1 MNQSR
6 AFNPWP
12 WLPVIVLVATAIP
25 SLIIV
30 QLAHSMRLGLVEDLP
45 YQASVHYD
53 IDKQARLAFVAAG
66 YRLIAASDGPL
77 RLRFHLVAPA
87 GAATPVRTRIVLY
100 RPDDARCDRIIPWSD
115 PAQALALPVPHPG
128 LWRVHVEV
136 TIAGRPDD
144 QLLTDETSVE
154 ALPGDTP

>member
-1 MNQSR
+1 MNQTR

-12 WLPVIVLVATAIP
+12 WLPVIVLVGTAIP

-30 QLAHSMRLGLVEDLP
+30 LLAHSMRLGLVEDLP

-53 IDKQARLAFVAAG
+53 VDKQARLAFAGAG

-77 RLRFHLVAPA
+77 RLRFQLIAPTGAVAPKLTQIA
-87 GAATPVRTRIVLY
+87 LY
-100 RPDDARCDRIIPWSD
+100 RPDDARCDRIVPWSD
-115 PAQALALPVPHPG
+115 PAQALPVLVPHPG
-128 LWRVHVEV
+128 LWRVRVEV

-144 QLLTDETSVE
+144 QLLTDETSVD
-154 ALPGDTP
+154 ALPGDRP

>member
-1 MNQSR
+1 MNPTR

-12 WLPVIVLVATAIP
+12 WLPVIVLAVTAIP

-30 QLAHSMRLGLVEDLP
+30 MLAHSMRLGLVEDLP

-53 IDKQARLAFVAAG
+53 VDKLARLAFAEAG

-77 RLRFHLVAPA
+77 RLRFQLIAPA
-87 GAATPVRTRIVLY
+87 GAATPLRTQLALY
-100 RPDDARCDRIIPWSD
+100 RPDDARCDRIVPWND
-115 PAQALALPVPHPG
+115 PTQALPVLIPHPG
-128 LWRVHVEV
+128 LWRVRVEV

-144 QLLTDETSVE
+144 RLLTDETSID
-154 ALPGDTP
+154 ALAEDRP